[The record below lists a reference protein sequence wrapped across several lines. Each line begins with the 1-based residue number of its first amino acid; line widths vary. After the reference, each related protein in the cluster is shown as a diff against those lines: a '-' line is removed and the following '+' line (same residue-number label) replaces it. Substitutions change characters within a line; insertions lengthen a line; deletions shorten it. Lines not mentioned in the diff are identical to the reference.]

1 MNPTTLL
8 WPILFPAAV
17 AVVLLLIPS
26 RVKYLREILSVLSSG
41 ALLYLGFMLFSQR
54 NLTLVSDWLGLGINF
69 DLRLYHFSAFI
80 LLALSGFL
88 FLICLYSAV
97 KMQNHPR
104 VREYYSYVF
113 LAAAFSNGAVLAN
126 NFVLLVF
133 SGKPC

>member
-1 MNPTTLL
+1 MAHS
-8 WPILFPAAV
+8 ISGGSSRGAAAHPLPGQV
-17 AVVLLLIPS
+17 LEGNSLGSELGSLAVSWVH
-26 RVKYLREILSVLSSG
+26 
-41 ALLYLGFMLFSQR
+41 ALSQR